1 MLVTKMAVTNIS
13 KLTPTHFVYNI
24 RHQHRCGHQI
34 LFTWV
39 SKYSLISAWIYSR
52 VLMLQEDILSIR
64 WIVNY
69 SRIAN
74 REHFAPST
82 LNKVSNHVWS
92 PSVYQIRNWIKCEYN
107 QESWFKTYFMISTK
121 VIVLFA
127 FVLIASSRR
136 WTYGML
142 DRRYLG
148 TEGFSNSYWICRV
161 SSFDATVCVLLIV
174 WLFLAPIMWIFWN
187 CFNCSIASQ
196 FPELIV
202 DDLSRPGLLSS
213 GPFNLSVGTWCSF
226 CWPVRLLFSW
236 SLLWFNTV
244 EYKSVLLKF
253 LRRFS
258 SKSKSAPPPCTVNLR
273 FGLDASKI

>member
-1 MLVTKMAVTNIS
+1 MHLWKTACITEFSIKYCIYPIV
-13 KLTPTHFVYNI
+13 
-24 RHQHRCGHQI
+24 
-34 LFTWV
+34 FTWV
-39 SKYSLISAWIYSR
+39 SKYSLISAWIYFR

-64 WIVNY
+64 WILNY

-82 LNKVSNHVWS
+82 LNKVSNYFWS
-92 PSVYQIRNWIKCEYN
+92 PQCIKFAN
-107 QESWFKTYFMISTK
+107 GSNMSMIKTYFMISTN

-161 SSFDATVCVLLIV
+161 SSFDAAVCVLLIV
-174 WLFLAPIMWIFWN
+174 WLFLAPTMWIFWN

-196 FPELIV
+196 FPGLNV
-202 DDLSRPGLLSS
+202 DDLSRPGLPL
-213 GPFNLSVGTWCSF
+213 NLSIGIWYSF
-226 CWPVRLLFSW
+226 CWPVRLLFS
-236 SLLWFNTV
+236 V

-258 SKSKSAPPPCTVNLR
+258 SKSNSAPPPCTVNLR